1 MKESPFHDHGLGIRT
16 KWAKMS
22 ISSLEGPLK
31 PLFYVFALLLSIIF
45 FHIFRGKTAMELT
58 YDTTPR
64 DKKPQVELKMWW
76 TYLKIIK

>member
-1 MKESPFHDHGLGIRT
+1 
-16 KWAKMS
+16 
-22 ISSLEGPLK
+22 
-31 PLFYVFALLLSIIF
+31 
-45 FHIFRGKTAMELT
+45 MELT